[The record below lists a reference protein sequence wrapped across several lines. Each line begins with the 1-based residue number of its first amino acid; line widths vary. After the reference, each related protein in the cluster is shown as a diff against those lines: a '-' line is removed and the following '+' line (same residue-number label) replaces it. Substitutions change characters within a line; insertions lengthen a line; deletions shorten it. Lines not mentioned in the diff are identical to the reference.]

1 MGSGERWVNEIYSEF
16 KQLPRPLQPGESER
30 LSVEHEKEG
39 EKVTLTSWRT
49 REPLGHTQSIKSGI
63 FYGILSA
70 AALAIT
76 GLAAWFIVEH
86 LDVLAQYIDK
96 AYYILLIVLG
106 LGAAAFLFG
115 AMRSYGS
122 IRGERFGAG
131 WEFGGPAAFAI
142 FVVLA
147 GMELPSSA
155 KTFDLTIRFMGIQ
168 PSAGDQA
175 DVDLGTR
182 REIQDIGPYGDV
194 TLHGVDPT
202 IMSKKIRIGLTSKTW
217 RIKDSKDEYVIPS
230 DALIRVQ
237 TERKP

>member
-1 MGSGERWVNEIYSEF
+1 
-16 KQLPRPLQPGESER
+16 
-30 LSVEHEKEG
+30 
-39 EKVTLTSWRT
+39 
-49 REPLGHTQSIKSGI
+49 LGHTPSIKEGI
-63 FYGILSA
+63 CYGILSA

-76 GLAAWFIVEH
+76 GLAAWFIVER

-155 KTFDLTIRFMGIQ
+155 KPFDLTIRFVGIQ
-168 PSAGDQA
+168 PSAGDRA

-182 REIQDIGPYGDV
+182 REVQDIGPYGEV

-202 IMSKKIRIGLTSKTW
+202 ILSKKVRVGLISNTW
-217 RIKDSKDEYVIPS
+217 RIKDPKDEYVIPA
-230 DALIRVQ
+230 DALIRIQ